1 MIGSIVGDIAG
12 SPYEFNNYKA
22 KDCELFNKKS
32 RFTDDTAMTIAV
44 YNALKECNGDYSH
57 LEEITIKQM
66 QKIGREH
73 YNVGY
78 GGMFKR
84 WIKLADP
91 YPYYS
96 VGNGAA
102 MRISPVAEFAKTE
115 EEVKYLSRK
124 ITGVTHNSQEGYRGA
139 EAIAMATFL
148 AKHGANKEQIKARM
162 KEYYSLDYNYN
173 DLVKNY
179 SFDVTCDG
187 SVPVAI
193 YCFLISNSFEDFL
206 RTTIS
211 VGGDTDTL
219 CAIAGSIAEYYF
231 GIEKE
236 FVDRAMSF
244 LTPDLLDYIKDELNQ
259 TCTK

>member
-12 SPYEFNNYKA
+12 SPYEFDNCKS
-22 KDCELFNKKS
+22 KDCELFGKNCK
-32 RFTDDTAMTIAV
+32 FTDDTVMTIAV

-57 LEEITIKQM
+57 LEELTIKYM
-66 QKIGREH
+66 QKMGRE
-73 YNVGY
+73 YYDVGY
-78 GGMFKR
+78 GWMFKR
-84 WIKLADP
+84 WIKLAEP

-96 VGNGAA
+96 RGNGVA
-102 MRISPVAEFAKTE
+102 MRVSPVAEFAHSE
-115 EEVKYLSRK
+115 EEVKFLSRK
-124 ITGVTHNSQEGYRGA
+124 VTGVTHNSEEGYRGA
-139 EAIAMATFL
+139 EAIALATFL
-148 AKHGANKEQIKARM
+148 AKNGASKEEIKARM
-162 KEYYSLDYNYN
+162 EEYYSLDYNYN

-193 YCFLISNSFEDFL
+193 YCFLISSSFEDFL

-231 GIEKE
+231 GIPKE
-236 FVDRAMSF
+236 IEESALKF
-244 LTPDLLDYIKDELNQ
+244 LPEDLLEVVRDAKNQ
-259 TCTK
+259 ENLK